1 MPMAASTMSQM
12 HRAMALRIRPA
23 MPRPCAVLLGHADD
37 AEDEAGDGQK
47 ADVGPA
53 KDQAK
58 QTADKARDAAAVRTA
73 LFGNGRCKT

>member
-12 HRAMALRIRPA
+12 HRAMALQDQTGNA
-23 MPRPCAVLLGHADD
+23 ETLAAVLLGHADD
-37 AEDEAGDGQK
+37 AEDEAGNGQQ

-58 QTADKARDAAAVRTA
+58 QTADEAGDAAAVRTA
-73 LFGNGRCKT
+73 LSGTGAAT